1 MHGGKTGFKM
11 RLFGWFRKE
20 PTKRKETVVAKA
32 AVWQV
37 DVYTKDGVFPEKFY
51 EGLYSNCWVNDGRL
65 IIRNIDNETVVY
77 NMNIIERY
85 ICVEIEPKTTRELIE
100 V

>member
-1 MHGGKTGFKM
+1 M
-11 RLFGWFRKE
+11 RLLGWFRKE
-20 PTKRKETVVAKA
+20 PTKQRETIIVKR

-51 EGLYSNCWVNDGRL
+51 NGFYSNCWVSEGCL
-65 IIRNIDNETVVY
+65 IIKNIDNETVVY

-85 ICVEIEPKTTRELIE
+85 IAVEIEPEVTKELVE